1 MPLIVEDGTGLPA
14 AESYISLDSLKA
26 YAAGRGVDISGF
38 TDEQNESA
46 LRRATTYIDG
56 KYRKQLQSGRWVSL
70 FSGEKKNGRGQALE
84 WPRSGAEDYEGFPIS
99 DSTVPVEV
107 KNATAEAGYRE
118 ALNPDS
124 LSPDFVS
131 ASMVKREKVGP
142 LETEFAVS
150 VGADA
155 AGSVRPVISI
165 IDEMIAPVLVARY
178 TLPAVFTV

>member
-1 MPLIVEDGTGLPA
+1 MPDFYGTVAEADSYHQARANTAWAGDEVAKQA
-14 AESYISLDSLKA
+14 AL
-26 YAAGRGVDISGF
+26 
-38 TDEQNESA
+38 
-46 LRRATTYIDG
+46 LRASVYIDG
-56 KYRKQLQSGRWVSL
+56 RYRKLLASGVWQSL
-70 FSGEKKNGRGQALE
+70 FPGVKTEGRGQAME
-84 WPRSGAEDYEGFPIS
+84 WPRTGAYDYEGNPIPA
-99 DSTVPVEV
+99 DQVPVEV
-107 KNATAEAGYRE
+107 EQATFEAALRE
-118 ALNPDS
+118 IVEPGS

-142 LETEFAVS
+142 LETEVAVS

>member
-1 MPLIVEDGTGLPA
+1 MKTE
-14 AESYISLDSLKA
+14 
-26 YAAGRGVDISGF
+26 
-38 TDEQNESA
+38 
-46 LRRATTYIDG
+46 
-56 KYRKQLQSGRWVSL
+56 
-70 FSGEKKNGRGQALE
+70 GRGQARE
-84 WPRSGAEDYEGFPIS
+84 WPRTGAYDYEGNPIPT
-99 DSTVPVEV
+99 DQVPVEV
-107 KNATAEAGYRE
+107 EQATYEAALRE
-118 ALNPDS
+118 LVEPGS

>member
-1 MPLIVEDGTGLPA
+1 MVSFYGSVEAADQYHQDRANTAWAGDEVAKQAALI
-14 AESYISLDSLKA
+14 
-26 YAAGRGVDISGF
+26 
-38 TDEQNESA
+38 
-46 LRRATTYIDG
+46 RASVYIDG
-56 KYRKQLQSGRWVSL
+56 RYRKLLASGAWQSWFPGVKT
-70 FSGEKKNGRGQALE
+70 EGRGQARE
-84 WPRSGAEDYEGFPIS
+84 WPRAGAYDYEGNPIPA
-99 DSTVPVEV
+99 DQVPVEV
-107 KNATAEAGYRE
+107 EQATYEAALRE
-118 ALNPDS
+118 IVEPGS

-131 ASMVKREKVGP
+131 ASLVKREKVGP

>member
-1 MPLIVEDGTGLPA
+1 MPDFYGTVA
-14 AESYISLDSLKA
+14 AADA
-26 YAAGRGVDISGF
+26 YHAARANTAWAG
-38 TDEQNESA
+38 DEVAKQAA
-46 LRRATTYIDG
+46 LLRASVYIDG
-56 KYRKQLQSGRWVSL
+56 RYRKLLASGVWQSL
-70 FSGEKKNGRGQALE
+70 FPGVKTEGRGQARE
-84 WPRSGAEDYEGFPIS
+84 WPRTGAYDYEGNPIPA
-99 DSTVPVEV
+99 DQVPVEV
-107 KNATAEAGYRE
+107 EQATYEAALRE
-118 ALNPDS
+118 IVEPGS

-131 ASMVKREKVGP
+131 ASLVKREKVGP

>member
-1 MPLIVEDGTGLPA
+1 MREIVEPG
-14 AESYISLDSLKA
+14 
-26 YAAGRGVDISGF
+26 
-38 TDEQNESA
+38 
-46 LRRATTYIDG
+46 
-56 KYRKQLQSGRWVSL
+56 
-70 FSGEKKNGRGQALE
+70 
-84 WPRSGAEDYEGFPIS
+84 
-99 DSTVPVEV
+99 
-107 KNATAEAGYRE
+107 
-118 ALNPDS
+118 S

-131 ASMVKREKVGP
+131 ASLVKREKVGP